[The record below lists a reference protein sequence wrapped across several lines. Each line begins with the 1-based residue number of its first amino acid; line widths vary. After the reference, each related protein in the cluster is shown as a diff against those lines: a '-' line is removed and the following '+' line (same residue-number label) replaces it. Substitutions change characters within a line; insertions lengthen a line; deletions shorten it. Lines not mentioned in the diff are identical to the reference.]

1 MLLRM
6 PFGVAVV
13 DVPDEASARYLES
26 GWVQVGASE
35 HPEPSA
41 IEPPPQAGAGSSRKA
56 WAAYKQALGI
66 AEPDDPELTRD
77 ELIARIAAKGFE
89 V

>member
-13 DVPDEASARYLES
+13 DVPDEASATYLTA
-26 GWVQVGASE
+26 GWTQVGVSS
-35 HPEPSA
+35 HPAPPA

-56 WAAYKQALGI
+56 WAAYKEALGI
-66 AEPDDPELTRD
+66 GEADDPELTRD

>member
-13 DVPDEASARYLES
+13 DVPDDASATYLAS
-26 GWVQVGASE
+26 GWAPVGASS
-35 HPEPSA
+35 HPAPPT

-66 AEPDDPELTRD
+66 AEADDPELTRD